1 MRSRTILA
9 PAAALPMA
17 RPARAWQ
24 PDRPLRLV
32 IPFVAGGPADLF
44 GRVFAEA
51 LSARLGKPV
60 VAENRSGA
68 GGVLGVDAVAKAA
81 PDGYTLALT
90 TTATLAIIPAMP
102 VRMPFDAMRDL
113 SHLTLVVRVP
123 EVLAV
128 KGEGGEFRTLAEL
141 IAAARARPGGL
152 QFGSSGVGSI
162 THLACELLAAEAKLD
177 VVHVPYRGIA
187 PAVTDLLGGRVHFV
201 VADVPVLMPHITAG
215 TLRPLAV
222 TTANRVASLPDVP
235 TTAELGMP
243 SVVSDNWYGLGVPAA
258 TPRPIQDALHAA
270 ALEALRDETLV
281 RQFTRVD
288 ATPSPMSREQYMDF
302 IQAEQRKWAPVVRA
316 TGVNTY

>member
-1 MRSRTILA
+1 MLRRNILL
-9 PAAALPMA
+9 AASSLPLA
-17 RPARAWQ
+17 RPALAWQ

-44 GRVFAEA
+44 GRVLAEA
-51 LSARLGKPV
+51 LGARLGKTV

-68 GGVLGVDAVAKAA
+68 GGVLGVDAVAKSA

-90 TTATLAIIPAMP
+90 TLATLAIIPAMP
-102 VRMPFDAMRDL
+102 TRMPFDAMHDL
-113 SHLTLVVRVP
+113 AHLTLVVRVP
-123 EVLAV
+123 EVLVV
-128 KGEGGEFRTLAEL
+128 KGDGDFHSLDDL
-141 IAAARARPGGL
+141 VAAARARPGAL

-162 THLACELLAAEAKLD
+162 THLACELLAAEAKLQ

-222 TTANRVASLPDVP
+222 TTGNRIAALPDVP

-243 SVVSDNWYGLGVPAA
+243 SVVSDNWYGLAVPAA
-258 TPRPIQDALHAA
+258 TPQPIQDALHVA

-281 RQFTRVD
+281 RQFTRVE
-288 ATPSPMSREQYMDF
+288 ATPSPMSRERYMDF
-302 IQAEQRKWAPVVRA
+302 IQAEGRKWAPVVRA
-316 TGVNTY
+316 TGVTTY

>member
-1 MRSRTILA
+1 MFRRSILA
-9 PAAALPMA
+9 GAAALPMA
-17 RPARAWQ
+17 RPALAWQ

-51 LSARLGKPV
+51 LGARLGKTV

-68 GGVLGVDAVAKAA
+68 GGVLGVDVVAKAP

-113 SHLTLVVRVP
+113 AHLTLVVRVP

-128 KGEGGEFRTLAEL
+128 KGDGEFRTLDDL
-141 IAAARARPGGL
+141 VVAARARPGAL

-162 THLACELLAAEAKLD
+162 THLACELLALEAKLD

-222 TTANRVASLPDVP
+222 TTGNRIAALPEVP

-243 SVVSDNWYGLGVPAA
+243 SVVSDNWYGFAVPAA
-258 TPRPIQDALHAA
+258 TPRPIQDALHGA
-270 ALEALRDETLV
+270 ALDALRDEALV
-281 RQFTRVD
+281 RQFTRVE
-288 ATPSPMSREQYMDF
+288 ATPSPMSREAYMDF
-302 IQAEQRKWAPVVRA
+302 IQAETRKWAPVVRA
-316 TGVNTY
+316 TGVSTY